1 MIKLCDSQ
9 SPSNNLTSGM
19 SLEPFHSQDLISNS
33 PYSLPYNSYDV
44 SLENMVLDQPQTE
57 VIAN

>member
-19 SLEPFHSQDLISNS
+19 SLEPFHSQDLLSKF
-33 PYSLPYNSYDV
+33 PYCLPYNSYDV
-44 SLENMVLDQPQTE
+44 SLENMVLDQLQK
-57 VIAN
+57 

>member
-19 SLEPFHSQDLISNS
+19 SLEPFHSQDLLSKS
-33 PYSLPYNSYDV
+33 PYCPPYNSHDV
-44 SLENMVLDQPQTE
+44 SSENMVLDQLQK
-57 VIAN
+57 

>member
-19 SLEPFHSQDLISNS
+19 SLEPFHSQDLLSNY
-33 PYSLPYNSYDV
+33 PYCLPYNSYDV
-44 SLENMVLDQPQTE
+44 SLENMVLDQLQK
-57 VIAN
+57 

>member
-9 SPSNNLTSGM
+9 SPSNNLASGM
-19 SLEPFHSQDLISNS
+19 SLEPFHSQDLLNKF
-33 PYSLPYNSYDV
+33 PYCLPYNSYYV
-44 SLENMVLDQPQTE
+44 SLENMLLDQLQTE